1 MANPLTQETRLPQG
15 SELLPVTAI
24 QNADGHCVRSSVM
37 ATAVGVLVL
46 ILSNLQVVD
55 YSAEHIFPPEDFHN
69 HSSSIVETPNGDLLA
84 CWFHGRGERGDD
96 SLVILGARK
105 NKGASRWSPPF
116 LMADNPN
123 LPDQNPVLFIDPDQR
138 LWLFW
143 TSSMDNEVRSF
154 FVKYRYSVDYEGDG
168 APIWKW
174 QDALFCRPESAE
186 TAFPELLETR
196 REQLTQSKSPAGSL
210 RQQALRELQERRS
223 MYSDKLFQRLG
234 WLPRQPPIMLSD
246 KRMMLG
252 LYSDTFDCS
261 LFAFTEDAGASWEF
275 SRPVSA
281 WGIQPAVLRRSNGD
295 LLAYLRASPRTQCI
309 QSTDSGRTWTSVP
322 LDISNAGSSV
332 AGLAL
337 AGGHWLLAVNDD
349 PRGRHQLSLY
359 LSTDE
364 GRTWNR
370 RRFLERMNPQ
380 QKPAT
385 ASYPTL
391 IQSAAGMIHC
401 TYTHM
406 NAEEFAG
413 KSIRHVWFTED
424 WVNEGTASPADQ
436 ADSR

>member
-1 MANPLTQETRLPQG
+1 M
-15 SELLPVTAI
+15 VI
-24 QNADGHCVRSSVM
+24 
-37 ATAVGVLVL
+37 AVGSL
-46 ILSNLQVVD
+46 ISLLSSLAMVD

-84 CWFHGRGERGDD
+84 CWFHGNGERKDD
-96 SLVILGARK
+96 SLIILGSRK
-105 NKGASRWSPPF
+105 KKGASRWSAPF

-154 FVKYRYSVDYEGDG
+154 FVKYRYSEEYEGHG
-168 APIWKW
+168 APVWKW
-174 QDALFCRPESAE
+174 QDALFCRPEHAD
-186 TAFPELLETR
+186 TAFPRLLETR
-196 REQLTQSKSPAGSL
+196 LQQLTQEDSPAGPQQ
-210 RQQALRELQERRS
+210 QQALRELQKRRS

-234 WLPRQPPIMLSD
+234 WLPRQPPVMLSK

-261 LFAFTEDAGASWEF
+261 MFAFTDDGGRSWEF
-275 SRPVSA
+275 SCPVSA
-281 WGIQPAVLRRSNGD
+281 WGIQPAVIRRRNGD
-295 LLAYLRASPRTQCI
+295 LLGYLRASPQTQCI

-322 LDISNAGSSV
+322 LNIPNAGSSV

-337 AGGHWLLAVNDD
+337 ASGRWLLAVNDD

-359 LSTDE
+359 LSSDE
-364 GRTWNR
+364 GRTWKR
-370 RRFLERMNPQ
+370 RRFLERMDPEQ
-380 QKPAT
+380 RPAT

-391 IQSAAGMIHC
+391 IQSADGMIHC

-406 NAEEFAG
+406 NATEFTG
-413 KSIRHVWFTED
+413 KSIRHVWFAED
-424 WVNEGTASPADQ
+424 WVAAGSRSSTDWNEN
-436 ADSR
+436 R